1 MGKGKIAVGLHI
13 DELRRKYELHNIFQ
27 STQELIIHLENIKKS
42 KQGFF
47 KKKDDPEIQELE
59 LALDMLKGSKR
70 ADFIITIHYYDGDIK
85 ELSLFSAD
93 ELLLY
98 DIADFVDRNMMT
110 ESCLKWLYYLANT
123 KKMQLARYLYAYLSL
138 NGYFSSE
145 NKYGITNADALI
157 MIKAI
162 AEAEYY
168 KDAEYMRLAKELY
181 GAFCFHEDLFEYAE
195 HLSLYLSVYYYKKDL
210 KISYKYLVQQYK
222 CYREY
227 MEDFDSRFYPAYI
240 QFELAR
246 RSTYG
251 IGCTK
256 DYEAA
261 ISFSKSIQNDLTAL
275 LDSENSENKQFFVYD
290 FENDKYTNLP
300 VNEMRSRNLGLIA
313 YITSKQQAVNAQN
326 TAKQEIKDIQEENA
340 VQKQIDPGEASK
352 NKRNW
357 DKVEEYTA
365 ELNSMQGLVS
375 VKRKVSEII
384 NSIKVAEYKRE
395 KFGDESASL
404 GTMHLIFTGNAGTGK
419 TTVAR
424 ILGKIYA
431 ELGVLEKGDIFVE
444 CGRAD
449 LVGKYQGHTA
459 SNVKEKVQ
467 EALDGILFI
476 DEAYSLV
483 HGSGDDFG
491 REAVDTLVAEIENHR
506 DNLMVIIAGYKD
518 KMDEFLKSNQ
528 GLSSRFATGIMFED
542 YSVAEMVAIINN
554 MAANQKM
561 AMRFDESMQKYLVKL
576 LNIESRQDDFGNA
589 RGVRNVFEKLVRKKE
604 NNIADA
610 ISKGAEPT
618 KEECYTIRLEDIMEC
633 PDCGNR
639 MALRNGKYGRFFSC
653 LNYSCKKT
661 MSVEEY
667 FK

>member
-1 MGKGKIAVGLHI
+1 M
-13 DELRRKYELHNIFQ
+13 
-27 STQELIIHLENIKKS
+27 ENIKKS
-42 KQGFF
+42 KQGLF
-47 KKKDDPEIQELE
+47 KKKNDPEIQDLE
-59 LALDMLKGSKR
+59 LALDMLKGSKQ
-70 ADFIITIHYYDGDIK
+70 AELIITIQYYDGDTK
-85 ELSLFSAD
+85 EQSIFSAD

-110 ESCLKWLYYLANT
+110 EDCLKWLHYLAST

-138 NGYFSSE
+138 NGYFANE
-145 NKYGITNADALI
+145 NKYGITNADALQ

-162 AEAEYY
+162 AETEYY
-168 KDAEYMRLAKELY
+168 KDEEYMRLAKELY

-210 KISYKYLVQQYK
+210 KLSYKYLVWQHK
-222 CYREY
+222 CHCEY
-227 MEDFDSRFYPAYI
+227 MEDFDIGFYPAYI

-246 RSTYG
+246 RNTYG

-256 DYEAA
+256 DFEVA
-261 ISFSKSIQNDLTAL
+261 ISYSKSIQNDLTEL
-275 LDSENSENKQFFVYD
+275 LDSENSKNKQFFVYD

-300 VNEMRSRNLGLIA
+300 VNEIRSRNIALIA
-313 YITSKQQAVNAQN
+313 YITSKQQAINAGD
-326 TAKQEIKDIQEENA
+326 TAKREMQDVQDKNV
-340 VQKQIDPGEASK
+340 VQKQTAPVQVSR

-357 DKVEEYTA
+357 DKIKEYTA
-365 ELNSMQGLVS
+365 ELNNMQGLVS

-384 NSIKVAEYKRE
+384 NSIKVAEYKKE
-395 KFGDESASL
+395 KFGDESVSL

-431 ELGVLEKGDIFVE
+431 ELGVLKKGDVFVE

-459 SNVKEKVQ
+459 SIVKEKVQ

-528 GLSSRFATGIMFED
+528 GLSSRFATEIMFED
-542 YSVAEMVAIINN
+542 YTVAEMVAIINN
-554 MAANQKM
+554 IAANQKM
-561 AMRFDESMQKYLVKL
+561 AIKFDEPMQKYLMKL
-576 LNIESRQDDFGNA
+576 LNIESEKDDFGNA

-604 NNIADA
+604 NGIADA

-633 PDCGNR
+633 SDCGNR
-639 MALRNGKYGRFFSC
+639 MTLRNGKYGRFFSC

-667 FK
+667 YD

>member
-1 MGKGKIAVGLHI
+1 MGRGKIPVGLHI
-13 DELRRKYELHNIFQ
+13 DELRRKYELNNIFQ
-27 STQELIIHLENIKKS
+27 STEELIIHLENIKKS
-42 KQGFF
+42 KQGFL
-47 KKKDDPEIQELE
+47 KKKNDSEIQELE
-59 LALDMLKGSKR
+59 LALDMLKGSKQ
-70 ADFIITIHYYDGDIK
+70 AEFIITIQYYDGDTT
-85 ELSLFSAD
+85 ELPLFSAD

-98 DIADFVDRNMMT
+98 DIADFVDRNMMS
-110 ESCLKWLYYLANT
+110 EDCLKWLHYLANT
-123 KKMQLARYLYAYLSL
+123 KKMPIARYLYAYLSL
-138 NGYFSSE
+138 NGYFANE
-145 NKYGITNADALI
+145 NKNGITNEGALL

-162 AEAEYY
+162 TEAEYY
-168 KDAEYMRLAKELY
+168 KDEEYMRLAKELY
-181 GAFCFHEDLFEYAE
+181 GAFCFHEDLFEYAG
-195 HLSLYLSVYYYKKDL
+195 HLPLYLSVYYYKKDSKL
-210 KISYKYLVQQYK
+210 SYQYLVWQHK
-222 CYREY
+222 CHREY
-227 MEDFDSRFYPAYI
+227 TEDFDIRFYSAYI

-246 RSTYG
+246 RNTYG
-251 IGCTK
+251 IGCIK

-261 ISFSKSIQNDLTAL
+261 ISFSKSTQNDLTAL
-275 LDSENSENKQFFVYD
+275 LDSANSENNQFFVYD

-300 VNEMRSRNLGLIA
+300 VNEIRSRNLGLIA
-313 YITSKQQAVNAQN
+313 YITSKQPAINAGD
-326 TAKQEIKDIQEENA
+326 TAKQEKKDVQEEIME
-340 VQKQIDPGEASK
+340 KPTDPIEVSK

-357 DKVEEYTA
+357 DKIEEYTA
-365 ELNSMQGLVS
+365 ELNNMQGLVS

-395 KFGDESASL
+395 KFGDETTSL

-431 ELGVLEKGDIFVE
+431 ELGVLKKGDIFVE

-459 SNVKEKVQ
+459 SNVKEKIQ

-476 DEAYSLV
+476 DEAYSLI

-528 GLSSRFATGIMFED
+528 GLSSRFATEIVFED
-542 YSVAEMVAIINN
+542 YTVAEMVAIINN

-561 AMRFDESMQKYLVKL
+561 AMRFDEPMQKYLMKL
-576 LNIESRQDDFGNA
+576 LSIESRKDDFGNA

-604 NNIADA
+604 NKIADE

-618 KEECYTIRLEDIMEC
+618 KEECYTIRLEDIIEC
-633 PDCGNR
+633 PDCGNG

-667 FK
+667 YK